1 MKQYTMKEKRNLR
14 SIALKDILT
23 YVGSLSNR
31 LNELKNLHKSI
42 ESLKNYVLS
51 LGLSVKDFEG
61 LTPND
66 IVNNWDF
73 QNVTTSENGKVNT
86 IALKRK
92 NKFSEPDSKGNK
104 TLLYYWFEPVQ
115 GWSFNM
121 VLRSMLNRSN
131 KDFKVRY
138 FDLNVKYIDVNKVPT
153 IYVEQ
158 ATEQVAEQVA
168 EK

>member
-1 MKQYTMKEKRNLR
+1 MKTYTMKEKRNLR

-23 YVGSLSNR
+23 FVSSLSNR

-42 ESLKNYVLS
+42 ESLKTYVLS
-51 LGLSVKDFEG
+51 LGLSVKDFKN
-61 LTPND
+61 LTPVD
-66 IVNNWDF
+66 IVNSWDF
-73 QNVTTSENGKVNT
+73 QNVTTSETGKVNT

-92 NKFSEPDSKGNK
+92 NKFSEPDNKGNR
-104 TLLYYWFEPVQ
+104 TLLYYWFEPVT

-138 FDLNVKYIDVNKVPT
+138 FELNTKYIDINKVPT
-153 IYVEQ
+153 ILTEQ
-158 ATEQVAEQVA
+158 ATTEQATTES
-168 EK
+168 K

>member
-1 MKQYTMKEKRNLR
+1 M
-14 SIALKDILT
+14 
-23 YVGSLSNR
+23 
-31 LNELKNLHKSI
+31 
-42 ESLKNYVLS
+42 S
-51 LGLSVKDFEG
+51 LGLSVKDFKG
-61 LTPND
+61 LTPVD
-66 IVNNWDF
+66 IVNFWDF
-73 QNVTTSENGKVNT
+73 QNVVTSENGKINT

-92 NKFSEPDSKGNK
+92 NKFSEPDNKGNK
-104 TLLYYWFEPVQ
+104 TLLYYWFEPVT

-158 ATEQVAEQVA
+158 VTEQVTEQA
-168 EK
+168 TTESK